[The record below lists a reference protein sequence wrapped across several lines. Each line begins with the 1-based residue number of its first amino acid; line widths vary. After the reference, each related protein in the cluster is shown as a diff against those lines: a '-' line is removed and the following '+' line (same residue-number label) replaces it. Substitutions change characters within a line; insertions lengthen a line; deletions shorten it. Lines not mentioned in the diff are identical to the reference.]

1 MTTTLDR
8 PEALQPS
15 TNSRTDVRRSRRPG
29 ILPTVILVIG
39 SLYCLAPLVWVVMA
53 STKSPQE
60 LFSTFTLAPGTGFF
74 SNLEKLFTMQNG
86 VFLSWIGNTLIYS
99 LGGSVLC
106 VLVSALAGYALAK
119 FEFPGRDTMFRILLG
134 GVLIPGIALA
144 IPQYF
149 VMAGLGLTNT
159 YWAVLLPM
167 VISPFSIFLCRVYA
181 NSSVS
186 SDLLEAARID
196 GATEYSIFGRIAL
209 PIMVPGLVTVFL
221 LHFIG
226 TWNNFLL
233 PYLMLSNER
242 LYPLTLGLFTLLST
256 GDGKE
261 LLYTTAIVGAFVSL
275 IPLVALMLFL
285 QRFWKL
291 DLISGGLKG

>member
-1 MTTTLDR
+1 MTIT
-8 PEALQPS
+8 ALRGRAPAS
-15 TNSRTDVRRSRRPG
+15 GAAAPRRHHRASL
-29 ILPTVILVIG
+29 IPTIILVVG
-39 SLYCLAPLVWVVMA
+39 AAYCLAPLVWVVMA

-74 SNLEKLFTMQNG
+74 SNLEKLFTMQDG
-86 VFLSWIGNTLIYS
+86 VFLSWIGNTIVYS

-119 FEFPGRDTMFRILLG
+119 FRFPGHDTMFRILLG

-181 NSSVS
+181 TSSVS

-196 GATEYSIFGRIAL
+196 GAGEFSIFRRIAL

>member
-1 MTTTLDR
+1 MTTATLR
-8 PEALQPS
+8 AGATAPGAAMP
-15 TNSRTDVRRSRRPG
+15 RRPRRG
-29 ILPTVILVIG
+29 SLILTVILVVG
-39 SLYCLAPLVWVVMA
+39 AAYCLSPLVWVVMA

-60 LFSTFTLAPGTGFF
+60 LFSTFTLAPGTGFL

-86 VFLSWIGNTLIYS
+86 VFLSWIGNTIVYS

-119 FEFPGRDTMFRILLG
+119 FRFPGRDTMFRILLG

-181 NSSVS
+181 TSSVS

-196 GATEYSIFGRIAL
+196 GAGEFSIFRRIAL